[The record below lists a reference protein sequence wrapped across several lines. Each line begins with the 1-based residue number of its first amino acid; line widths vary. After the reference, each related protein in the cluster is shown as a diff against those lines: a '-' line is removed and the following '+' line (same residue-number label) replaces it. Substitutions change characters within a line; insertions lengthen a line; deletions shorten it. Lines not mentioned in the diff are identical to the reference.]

1 MAAQRERENKK
12 RERFHGAFTGGF
24 SAGYH
29 NTVGSEAGWQ
39 GAQQFV
45 SSRSKRADPKRQK
58 ASDFMDEEDGLLG
71 ATLVKKSA
79 YDDNGA
85 GAGTGAGTGTGTGTS
100 AVTPSSSSGGGGF
113 ARPSRT
119 GLLLA
124 SSRHSSS
131 SIGARLMSRH
141 GWRPG
146 QGVGPRTKALPGS
159 VPDGY
164 NATMAVT
171 FAPREVDLDLEMLS
185 LHPRPLRVVCGVGY
199 DATKAHPELHR
210 ILAHSGR

>member
-1 MAAQRERENKK
+1 MAAQRDRENKK

-29 NTVGSEAGWQ
+29 NTVGSEVGWQ

-79 YDDNGA
+79 YDDNVAGA
-85 GAGTGAGTGTGTGTS
+85 GAG
-100 AVTPSSSSGGGGF
+100 AVAPASSSGSGGGGGF
-113 ARPSRT
+113 APPWRT

-124 SSRHSSS
+124 SSQHSS
-131 SIGARLMSRH
+131 SIGAHLMSRH

-159 VPDGY
+159 VPDSY
-164 NATMAVT
+164 DATMAVT
-171 FAPREVDLDLEMLS
+171 FAPKEVDLDLERLS

-199 DATKAHPELHR
+199 DAAKAHPELHR
-210 ILAHSGR
+210 ILAQSGR